1 MMKKTGLT
9 LSLCLTVA
17 LLSGC
22 EMYSESV
29 VSDRRVQVRE
39 EKLTEQVATD
49 SLDNDAIAG
58 MIYKYTKSGNGPV
71 DVTVTY
77 DPESK
82 TNTAMRAGDEAA
94 RISRIMRKEGARE
107 IVTGILPV
115 RTQGVK
121 SQTIISYSAYQA
133 VAPQNCSMMPGVE
146 EPSIDHNPDYRLGCT
161 VETVFA
167 KQISNP
173 SDLLGDARASSTTD
187 GRVST
192 NIVDTYRTG
201 APNKPLKGQKASE

>member
-1 MMKKTGLT
+1 MKKLK
-9 LSLCLTVA
+9 LILPLCLAVIF
-17 LLSGC
+17 LSGC
-22 EMYSESV
+22 EMYSESI

-39 EKLTEQVATD
+39 EKLTEQVETA
-49 SLDNDAIAG
+49 SLDSDAIAG
-58 MIYKYTKSGNGPV
+58 MIYRYAKSGNGPV

-94 RISRIMRKEGARE
+94 RISSVMRKEGASE

-115 RTQGVK
+115 RAQGAG

-133 VAPQNCSMMPGVE
+133 VAPQNCGLMPGIKE
-146 EPSIDHNPDYRLGCT
+146 LSIDHDPDYRLGCT
-161 VETVFA
+161 VETIFA

-173 SDLLGDARASSTTD
+173 SDLLGGARPSSASD
-187 GRVST
+187 GRVNT
-192 NIVDTYRTG
+192 NVVEAYRMGTQ
-201 APNKPLKGQKASE
+201 NKPLKGQEASE

>member
-1 MMKKTGLT
+1 MKKSKFILP
-9 LSLCLTVA
+9 LCMTVI

-39 EKLTEQVATD
+39 EKLTQQVATASFD
-49 SLDNDAIAG
+49 SEAIAS
-58 MIYKYTKSGNGPV
+58 MIYNYTKSGSGPV

-94 RISRIMRKEGARE
+94 RISRTMRKEGASE

-115 RTQGVK
+115 REQGAV
-121 SQTIISYSAYQA
+121 SQTIISFSAYQA
-133 VAPQNCSMMPGVE
+133 VAPRNCGIMPGME
-146 EPSIDHNPDYRLGCT
+146 ESSVDHDPDYRLGCS

-167 KQISNP
+167 KQIANP
-173 SDLLGDARASSTTD
+173 SDLLGGARPSSASD
-187 GRVST
+187 GRVNT
-192 NIVDTYRTG
+192 NVVEAYRMGTQ
-201 APNKPLKGQKASE
+201 NKPLKGQEASD